1 MSKVILLVDD
11 DSAFRESV
19 RDVLEMHGYEVI
31 ETDDG
36 KEALPVL
43 EKEHVDLVLTDILMP
58 DIEGNELVGRIKK
71 LRPDLKVIGM
81 TGGGRIGSA
90 NEVEGM
96 CSPFFFGKILNKPFV
111 VDDLM
116 AQVEKALS

>member
-1 MSKVILLVDD
+1 MGAVILLVDD

-19 RDVLEMHGYEVI
+19 RDVLEIEGYQVI
-31 ETDDG
+31 ESGDG
-36 KEALPVL
+36 KEALPVI
-43 EKEHVDLVLTDILMP
+43 ESEQVDLVLTDILMP
-58 DIEGNELVGRIKK
+58 RVTGNELATKIRT

-90 NEVEGM
+90 DSVKRL
-96 CSPFFFGKILNKPFV
+96 CSPIIFETVLNKPFLAE
-111 VDDLM
+111 DLI